1 MTLLLMAHS
10 QRTTMSHRLPAFCQ
24 RVTEYVGA

>member
-10 QRTTMSHRLPAFCQ
+10 QRTTMSHLLPAFCQ
-24 RVTEYVGA
+24 QVTEYVGA